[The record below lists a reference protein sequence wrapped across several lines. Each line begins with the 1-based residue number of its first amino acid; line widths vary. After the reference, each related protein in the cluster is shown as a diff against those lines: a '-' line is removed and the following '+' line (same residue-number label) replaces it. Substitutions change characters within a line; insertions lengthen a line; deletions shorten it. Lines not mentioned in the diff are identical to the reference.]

1 MAKARTKK
9 TGEEGEIKA
18 VAPKNSLLDKFVF
31 MDKTIQILD
40 VGIKTQKNVVLY
52 GPGE

>member
-1 MAKARTKK
+1 MAKARKK
-9 TGEEGEIKA
+9 AGEVGEAA
-18 VAPKNSLLDKFVF
+18 VAEAPLNSLLGKFVF
-31 MDKTIQILD
+31 MDKTLQVLD